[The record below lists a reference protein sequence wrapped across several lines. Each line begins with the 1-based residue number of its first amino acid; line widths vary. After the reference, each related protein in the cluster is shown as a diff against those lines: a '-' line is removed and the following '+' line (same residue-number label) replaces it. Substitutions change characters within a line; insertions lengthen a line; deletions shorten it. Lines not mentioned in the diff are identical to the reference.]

1 MVFRMNAWLLRAVVL
16 GALVV
21 ALRAGLGFAMVYW
34 PTHGALMRILCLVV
48 LVAAIVSWGVL
59 DGRRDRIASGDA
71 ERGADLTMMWLK
83 AAVVG
88 GVGSGLVAWVLDFVP
103 GFDLGD
109 NGLLF
114 EVTAGAAFIILL
126 IFVPALIG
134 VGVGRM
140 LAERQN
146 GKGRSTPPSTFSAA
160 GSAI

>member
-1 MVFRMNAWLLRAVVL
+1 MNAWLLRAVVL

-21 ALRAGLGFAMVYW
+21 ALRAVLGFAMVYW
-34 PTHGALMRILCLVV
+34 PTHGALMRILCLFV

-59 DGRRDRIASGDA
+59 DGRRDRIASGDS
-71 ERGADLTMMWLK
+71 ERGADLTMLWLK

-88 GVGSGLVAWVLDFVP
+88 GVGSGLASWLLDFVP
-103 GFDLGD
+103 RFELGD

-114 EVTAGAAFIILL
+114 EVTAGASFIVLL

-134 VGVGRM
+134 VGIGRM
-140 LAERQN
+140 LVDRRN
-146 GKGRSTPPSTFSAA
+146 GKGRSTSPSMYSVA